1 MRFLHTA
8 DIHLGAVPDAGKPWS
23 KERADAIGATFRK
36 ILQDAEDKEADLL
49 LIAGDLFHRQ
59 PLKRELKDINYLFST
74 LTHTHVVLIAGNHD
88 YLSETSSYL
97 DYPWA
102 ENVHFLAS
110 ASMTSVYL
118 EDINTEVHGLSYHR
132 PEIREPLY
140 DGCRAPS
147 DGRYHILL
155 AHGGDALHIP
165 FRPTAFTGSGFR
177 YVALGHIHQPRVFE
191 EVPAAYPGAPE
202 PLDRTDIGPRGYIFG
217 EILREKTRLD
227 WVPAASAQYV
237 PLSITTDRN
246 TTTSQILDIIRPE
259 LARHPGDIY
268 KLRLTGF
275 RDPEITFDTENLKN
289 AGRIVEIID
298 DTEPEYDLEAL
309 EREHA
314 NDLIGYYIRALS
326 SGDENPIRK
335 KALYYGLQALCSTE
349 NR

>member
-1 MRFLHTA
+1 MTSFFEGGTILRFLHTA

-36 ILQDAEDKEADLL
+36 ILQDAVDKEADLL

-59 PLKRELKDINYLFST
+59 PLKRELKDINYLFSK
-74 LTHTHVVLIAGNHD
+74 LTHTQVVLIAGNHD

-102 ENVHFLAS
+102 ENVHFLTS

-177 YVALGHIHQPRVFE
+177 YVALGHIHQPQVFE
-191 EVPAAYPGAPE
+191 EVPAAYPGSPE
-202 PLDRTDIGPRGYIFG
+202 PLDRTDTGPRGYIFG
-217 EILREKTRLD
+217 EILRDKTRLD

-246 TTTSQILDIIRPE
+246 TTTPQILDIIRPE
-259 LARHPGDIY
+259 LTRHPGDIY

-275 RDPEITFDTENLKN
+275 RDPEITFDTESLKMP
-289 AGRIVEIID
+289 GESWK
-298 DTEPEYDLEAL
+298 
-309 EREHA
+309 
-314 NDLIGYYIRALS
+314 S
-326 SGDENPIRK
+326 STTR
-335 KALYYGLQALCSTE
+335 
-349 NR
+349 NRNTIWRLLRGTMPMI